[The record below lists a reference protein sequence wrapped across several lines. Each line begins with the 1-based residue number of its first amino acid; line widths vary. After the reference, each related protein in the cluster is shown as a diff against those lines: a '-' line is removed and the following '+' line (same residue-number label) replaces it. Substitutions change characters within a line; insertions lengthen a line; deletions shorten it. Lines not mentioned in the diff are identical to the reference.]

1 MLNEKLNWLEKG
13 TITSP
18 KSFLAGATY
27 SGIRTYAEDKLDLG
41 ILYSETPCT
50 VAGTFTKNEVKSL
63 SVVLDQKRV
72 STGRSQ
78 ALIVN
83 SGIAN
88 ACVGEQG
95 MTDAIEMA
103 SLAAEH
109 LGIDQEL
116 VLASSTGL
124 IGVELPMALIKNG
137 VGKITVEPDGGQ
149 ALARAI
155 KTTDRV
161 SKEFAVEFQVGN
173 NSYILGGIAKGSG
186 MIHPDMA
193 TMLAF
198 LSTDAPVNAAFLQK
212 KLSESV
218 AESFNMIDVDG
229 DTSTNDSVIIFSN
242 GAAGGE
248 EINDNSQGSDTFA
261 EALNELCIAL
271 AKEIARDGEGASK
284 LIEVTVSGASSSND
298 AILAA
303 KSIAS
308 STLVKSAIHGEDPN
322 WGRIMV
328 ALGYSGAQV
337 KESLVSLY
345 INDVCLME
353 AGRPIPFFKDA
364 VALTMAEKEV
374 AIKVELHLGESSA
387 TAWGCDISEEYVSFN
402 SEYTT

>member
-1 MLNEKLNWLEKG
+1 MNKNLNWLENG
-13 TITSP
+13 TVTSP
-18 KSFLAGATY
+18 KKFLAGATY

-50 VAGTFTKNEVKSL
+50 VAGTFTKNQIRSL

-103 SLAAEH
+103 SLAAAH

-124 IGVELPMALIKNG
+124 IGVELPMALIRSG
-137 VGKITVEPDGGQ
+137 VTKIKVEPDGGQ

-161 SKEFAVEFQVGN
+161 SKEFAVEFQIGG

-198 LSTDAPVNAAFLQK
+198 LSTDAPVNAHFLQK
-212 KLSESV
+212 TLSESV
-218 AESFNMIDVDG
+218 AGSFNMIDVDG

-242 GAAGGE
+242 GAGGGE
-248 EINDNSQGSDTFA
+248 EINDDSRDSDVFA
-261 EALNELCIAL
+261 EALNEICIAL
-271 AKEIARDGEGASK
+271 AKEIAKDGEGASK
-284 LIEVTVSGASSSND
+284 LIEVTVEGASNTDD
-298 AILAA
+298 AILGA
-303 KSIAS
+303 KSIAA

-328 ALGYSGAQV
+328 ALGYSGAKV
-337 KESLVSLY
+337 EESLVSLY
-345 INDVCLME
+345 INNVCLME
-353 AGRPIPFFKDA
+353 SGIPIPFFKDA
-364 VALTMAEKEV
+364 VSLTMAEDEV
-374 AIKVELHLGESSA
+374 TIKVELNLGESSA

>member
-1 MLNEKLNWLEKG
+1 MNKNLNWLENG
-13 TITSP
+13 TVTSP
-18 KSFLAGATY
+18 KKFLAGATY

-50 VAGTFTKNEVKSL
+50 VAGTFTKNQIRSL

-95 MTDAIEMA
+95 MTDAMEMA
-103 SLAAEH
+103 SLAAAH

-124 IGVELPMALIKNG
+124 IGVELPMALIRSG
-137 VGKITVEPDGGQ
+137 VTKIKVEPDGGQ

-161 SKEFAVEFQVGN
+161 SKEFAVEFQIGG

-198 LSTDAPVNAAFLQK
+198 LSTDAPVNAHFLQK
-212 KLSESV
+212 TLSESV
-218 AESFNMIDVDG
+218 AGSFNMIDVDG

-242 GAAGGE
+242 GAGGGE
-248 EINDNSQGSDTFA
+248 EINDDSRDSDVFA
-261 EALNELCIAL
+261 EALNEICIAL
-271 AKEIARDGEGASK
+271 AKEIAKDGEGASK
-284 LIEVTVSGASSSND
+284 LIEVTVEGASNTDD
-298 AILAA
+298 AILGA
-303 KSIAS
+303 KSIAA

-328 ALGYSGAQV
+328 ALGYSGAKV
-337 KESLVSLY
+337 EESLVSLY
-345 INDVCLME
+345 INNVCLME
-353 AGRPIPFFKDA
+353 SGIPIPFFKDA
-364 VALTMAEKEV
+364 VSLTMAEDEV
-374 AIKVELHLGESSA
+374 AIKVELNLGESSA

>member
-1 MLNEKLNWLEKG
+1 MNWLENG
-13 TITSP
+13 TVTSP
-18 KSFLAGATY
+18 KKFLAGATY

-50 VAGTFTKNEVKSL
+50 VAGTFTKNQIRSL

-103 SLAAEH
+103 SLAAAH

-124 IGVELPMALIKNG
+124 IGVELPMALIRSG
-137 VGKITVEPDGGQ
+137 VTKIKVEPDGGQ

-161 SKEFAVEFQVGN
+161 SKEFAVEFQIGG

-198 LSTDAPVNAAFLQK
+198 LSTDAPVNAHFLQK
-212 KLSESV
+212 TLSESV
-218 AESFNMIDVDG
+218 AGSFNMIDVDG

-242 GAAGGE
+242 GAGGGE
-248 EINDNSQGSDTFA
+248 EINDDSRDSAVFA
-261 EALNELCIAL
+261 EALNEICIAL
-271 AKEIARDGEGASK
+271 AKEIAKDGEGASK
-284 LIEVTVSGASSSND
+284 LIEVTVEGASSTDD
-298 AILAA
+298 AILGA
-303 KSIAS
+303 KSIAA

-328 ALGYSGAQV
+328 ALGYSGAKV
-337 KESLVSLY
+337 EESLVSLY
-345 INDVCLME
+345 INNVCLME
-353 AGRPIPFFKDA
+353 SGIPIPFFKDA
-364 VALTMAEKEV
+364 VSLTMAEDEV
-374 AIKVELHLGESSA
+374 TIKVELNLGESSA

>member
-1 MLNEKLNWLEKG
+1 MNKNLNWLENG
-13 TITSP
+13 TVTSP
-18 KSFLAGATY
+18 KKFLAGATY

-50 VAGTFTKNEVKSL
+50 VAGTFTKNQIRSL

-103 SLAAEH
+103 SLAAAH

-124 IGVELPMALIKNG
+124 IGVELPMALIRSG
-137 VGKITVEPDGGQ
+137 VTKIKVEPDGGQ

-161 SKEFAVEFQVGN
+161 SKEFAVEFQIGG

-198 LSTDAPVNAAFLQK
+198 LSTDAPVNAHFLQK
-212 KLSESV
+212 TLSESV
-218 AESFNMIDVDG
+218 AGSFNMIDVDG

-242 GAAGGE
+242 GAGGGE
-248 EINDNSQGSDTFA
+248 EINDDSRDSAVFA
-261 EALNELCIAL
+261 EALNEICIAL
-271 AKEIARDGEGASK
+271 AKEIAKDGEGASK
-284 LIEVTVSGASSSND
+284 LIEVTVEGASSTDD
-298 AILAA
+298 AILGA
-303 KSIAS
+303 KSIAA

-328 ALGYSGAQV
+328 ALGYSGAKV
-337 KESLVSLY
+337 EESLVSLY
-345 INDVCLME
+345 INNVCLME
-353 AGRPIPFFKDA
+353 SGIPIPFFKDA
-364 VALTMAEKEV
+364 VSLTMAEDEV
-374 AIKVELHLGESSA
+374 TIKVELNLGESSA

>member
-1 MLNEKLNWLEKG
+1 MNWLENG
-13 TITSP
+13 TVTSP
-18 KSFLAGATY
+18 KKFLAGATY

-50 VAGTFTKNEVKSL
+50 VAGTFTKNQIRSL

-103 SLAAEH
+103 SLAAAH

-124 IGVELPMALIKNG
+124 IGVELPMALIRSG
-137 VGKITVEPDGGQ
+137 VTKIKVEPDGGQ

-161 SKEFAVEFQVGN
+161 SKEFAVEFQIGG

-186 MIHPDMA
+186 MKHPDMA
-193 TMLAF
+193 TMHAF
-198 LSTDAPVNAAFLQK
+198 LSTDAPVNAHFLQK
-212 KLSESV
+212 TLSESV
-218 AESFNMIDVDG
+218 AGSFNMIDVDG

-242 GAAGGE
+242 GAGGGE
-248 EINDNSQGSDTFA
+248 EINDDSRDSDVFA
-261 EALNELCIAL
+261 EALNEICIAL
-271 AKEIARDGEGASK
+271 AKEIAKDGEGASK
-284 LIEVTVSGASSSND
+284 LIEVTVEGASNTDD
-298 AILAA
+298 AILGA
-303 KSIAS
+303 KSIAA

-328 ALGYSGAQV
+328 ALGYSGAKV
-337 KESLVSLY
+337 EESLVSLY
-345 INDVCLME
+345 INNVCLME
-353 AGRPIPFFKDA
+353 SGIPIPFFKDA
-364 VALTMAEKEV
+364 VSLTMAEDEV
-374 AIKVELHLGESSA
+374 TIKVELNLGESSA

>member
-1 MLNEKLNWLEKG
+1 MNKKLNWLENG

-18 KSFLAGATY
+18 KKFLAGATY
-27 SGIRTYAEDKLDLG
+27 SGIRTYAKDKLDLG

-50 VAGTFTKNEVKSL
+50 VAGTFTKNQIRSL

-103 SLAAEH
+103 SLAATH

-137 VGKITVEPDGGQ
+137 VTKITVSPDGGQ

-161 SKEFAVEFQVGN
+161 SKEFAIEFQVGG

-198 LSTDAPVNAAFLQK
+198 LSTDAPVNASFLQK
-212 KLSESV
+212 ALSKSV

-242 GAAGGE
+242 GAGGGE
-248 EINDNSQGSDTFA
+248 EITDNSRDSDVFT
-261 EALNELCIAL
+261 EALNEICIAL
-271 AKEIARDGEGASK
+271 AKEIAKDGEGASK
-284 LIEVTVSGASSSND
+284 LIEVTVQGASNSND
-298 AILAA
+298 AKLAA
-303 KSIAS
+303 KSIAA

-328 ALGYSGAQV
+328 ALGYSGAKV
-337 KESLVSLY
+337 EESLVSLY
-345 INDVCLME
+345 INNVCLME
-353 AGRPIPFFKDA
+353 SGVPIPFFKDA
-364 VALTMAEKEV
+364 VSLTMAEEEV
-374 AIKVELHLGESSA
+374 AIKVDLNLGESSA
-387 TAWGCDISEEYVSFN
+387 TSWGCDISEEYVSFN

>member
-1 MLNEKLNWLEKG
+1 MNKNLNWLENG
-13 TITSP
+13 TVTSP
-18 KSFLAGATY
+18 KKFLAGATY

-50 VAGTFTKNEVKSL
+50 VAGTFTKNQIRSL

-103 SLAAEH
+103 SLAAAH

-124 IGVELPMALIKNG
+124 IGVELPMALIRSG
-137 VGKITVEPDGGQ
+137 VTKIKVEPDGGQ

-161 SKEFAVEFQVGN
+161 SKEFAVEFQIGG

-198 LSTDAPVNAAFLQK
+198 LSTDAPVNAHFLQK
-212 KLSESV
+212 TLSESV
-218 AESFNMIDVDG
+218 AGSFNMIDVDG

-242 GAAGGE
+242 GAGGGE
-248 EINDNSQGSDTFA
+248 EINDDSRDSDVFA
-261 EALNELCIAL
+261 EALNEICIAL
-271 AKEIARDGEGASK
+271 AKEIAKDGEGASK
-284 LIEVTVSGASSSND
+284 LIEVTVEGASNTDD
-298 AILAA
+298 AILGA
-303 KSIAS
+303 KSIAA

-328 ALGYSGAQV
+328 ALGYSGAKV
-337 KESLVSLY
+337 EESLVSLY
-345 INDVCLME
+345 INNVCLME
-353 AGRPIPFFKDA
+353 SGIPIPFFKDA
-364 VALTMAEKEV
+364 VSLTMAEDEV
-374 AIKVELHLGESSA
+374 AIKVELNLGESSA

>member
-1 MLNEKLNWLEKG
+1 MNWLENG
-13 TITSP
+13 TVTSP
-18 KSFLAGATY
+18 KKFLAGATY

-50 VAGTFTKNEVKSL
+50 VAGTFTKNQIRSL

-103 SLAAEH
+103 SLAAAH

-124 IGVELPMALIKNG
+124 IGVELPMALIRSG
-137 VGKITVEPDGGQ
+137 VTKIKVEPDGGQ

-161 SKEFAVEFQVGN
+161 SKEFAVEFQIGG

-198 LSTDAPVNAAFLQK
+198 LSTDAPVNAHFLQK
-212 KLSESV
+212 TLSESV
-218 AESFNMIDVDG
+218 AGSFNMIDVDG

-242 GAAGGE
+242 GAGGGE
-248 EINDNSQGSDTFA
+248 EINDDSRDSDVFA
-261 EALNELCIAL
+261 EALNEICIAL
-271 AKEIARDGEGASK
+271 PKEIAKDGEGASK
-284 LIEVTVSGASSSND
+284 LIEVTVEGASNTDD
-298 AILAA
+298 AILGA
-303 KSIAS
+303 KSIAA

-328 ALGYSGAQV
+328 ALGYSGAKV
-337 KESLVSLY
+337 EESLVSLY
-345 INDVCLME
+345 INNVCLME
-353 AGRPIPFFKDA
+353 SGIPIPFFKDA
-364 VALTMAEKEV
+364 VSLTMAEDEV
-374 AIKVELHLGESSA
+374 AIKVELNLGESSA

>member
-1 MLNEKLNWLEKG
+1 MNKNLNWLENG
-13 TITSP
+13 TVTSP
-18 KSFLAGATY
+18 KKFLAGATY

-50 VAGTFTKNEVKSL
+50 VAGTFTKNQIRSL

-103 SLAAEH
+103 SLAAAH

-124 IGVELPMALIKNG
+124 IGVELPMALIRSG
-137 VGKITVEPDGGQ
+137 VTKIKVEPDGGQ

-161 SKEFAVEFQVGN
+161 SKEFAVEFQIGG

-186 MIHPDMA
+186 MIHPDLA

-198 LSTDAPVNAAFLQK
+198 LSTDAPVNAHFLQK
-212 KLSESV
+212 TLSESV
-218 AESFNMIDVDG
+218 AGSFNMIDVDG

-242 GAAGGE
+242 GAGGGE
-248 EINDNSQGSDTFA
+248 EINDDSRDSDVFA
-261 EALNELCIAL
+261 EALNEICIAL
-271 AKEIARDGEGASK
+271 AKEIAKDGEGASK
-284 LIEVTVSGASSSND
+284 LIEVTVEGASNTDD
-298 AILAA
+298 AILGA
-303 KSIAS
+303 KSIAA

-328 ALGYSGAQV
+328 ALGYSGAKV
-337 KESLVSLY
+337 EESLVSLY
-345 INDVCLME
+345 INNVCLME
-353 AGRPIPFFKDA
+353 SGIPIPFFKDA
-364 VALTMAEKEV
+364 VSLTMAEDEV
-374 AIKVELHLGESSA
+374 TIKVELNLGESSA

>member
-1 MLNEKLNWLEKG
+1 MNWLENG
-13 TITSP
+13 TVTSP
-18 KSFLAGATY
+18 KKFLAGATY

-50 VAGTFTKNEVKSL
+50 VAGTFTKNQIRSL

-103 SLAAEH
+103 SLAAAH

-124 IGVELPMALIKNG
+124 IGVELPMALIRSG
-137 VGKITVEPDGGQ
+137 VTKIKVEPDGGQ

-161 SKEFAVEFQVGN
+161 SKEFAVEFQIGG

-198 LSTDAPVNAAFLQK
+198 LSTDAPVNAHFLQK
-212 KLSESV
+212 TLSESV
-218 AESFNMIDVDG
+218 AGSFNMIDVDG

-242 GAAGGE
+242 GAGGGE
-248 EINDNSQGSDTFA
+248 EINDDSRDSDVFA
-261 EALNELCIAL
+261 EALNEICIAL
-271 AKEIARDGEGASK
+271 AKEIAKDGEGAST
-284 LIEVTVSGASSSND
+284 LIEVTVEGASNTDD
-298 AILAA
+298 AILGA
-303 KSIAS
+303 KSIAA

-328 ALGYSGAQV
+328 ALGYSGAKV
-337 KESLVSLY
+337 EESLVSLY
-345 INDVCLME
+345 INNVCLME
-353 AGRPIPFFKDA
+353 SGIPIPFFKDA
-364 VALTMAEKEV
+364 VSLTMAEDEV
-374 AIKVELHLGESSA
+374 AIKVELNLGESSA

>member
-1 MLNEKLNWLEKG
+1 MNWRENG
-13 TITSP
+13 TVTSP
-18 KSFLAGATY
+18 KKFLAGATY

-50 VAGTFTKNEVKSL
+50 VAGTFTKNQIRSL

-103 SLAAEH
+103 SLAAAH

-124 IGVELPMALIKNG
+124 IGVELPMALIRSG
-137 VGKITVEPDGGQ
+137 VTKIKVEPDGGQ

-161 SKEFAVEFQVGN
+161 SKEFAVEFQIGG

-198 LSTDAPVNAAFLQK
+198 LSTDAPVNAHFLQK
-212 KLSESV
+212 TLSESV
-218 AESFNMIDVDG
+218 AGSFNMIDVDG

-242 GAAGGE
+242 GAGGGE
-248 EINDNSQGSDTFA
+248 EINDDSRDSDVFA
-261 EALNELCIAL
+261 EALNEICIAL
-271 AKEIARDGEGASK
+271 AKEIAKDGEGASK
-284 LIEVTVSGASSSND
+284 LIEVTVEGASNTDD
-298 AILAA
+298 AILGA
-303 KSIAS
+303 KSIAA

-328 ALGYSGAQV
+328 ALGYSGAKV
-337 KESLVSLY
+337 EESLVSLY
-345 INDVCLME
+345 INNVCLME
-353 AGRPIPFFKDA
+353 SGIPIPFFKDA
-364 VALTMAEKEV
+364 VSLTMAEDEV
-374 AIKVELHLGESSA
+374 TIKVELNLGESSA

>member
-1 MLNEKLNWLEKG
+1 MNWLENG
-13 TITSP
+13 TVTSP
-18 KSFLAGATY
+18 KKFLAGATY

-50 VAGTFTKNEVKSL
+50 VAGTFTKNQIRSL

-103 SLAAEH
+103 SLAAAH

-124 IGVELPMALIKNG
+124 IGVELPMALIRSG
-137 VGKITVEPDGGQ
+137 VTKIKVEPDGGQ

-161 SKEFAVEFQVGN
+161 SKEFAVEFQIGG

-186 MIHPDMA
+186 MKHPDMA
-193 TMLAF
+193 TMHAF
-198 LSTDAPVNAAFLQK
+198 LSTDAPVNAHFLQK
-212 KLSESV
+212 TLSESV
-218 AESFNMIDVDG
+218 AGSFNMIDVDG

-242 GAAGGE
+242 GAGGGE
-248 EINDNSQGSDTFA
+248 EINDDSRDSDVFA
-261 EALNELCIAL
+261 EALNEICIAL
-271 AKEIARDGEGASK
+271 AKEIAKDGEGASK
-284 LIEVTVSGASSSND
+284 LIEVTVEGASNTDD
-298 AILAA
+298 AILGA
-303 KSIAS
+303 KSIAA

-322 WGRIMV
+322 WRRIMV
-328 ALGYSGAQV
+328 ALGYSGAKV
-337 KESLVSLY
+337 EESLVSLY
-345 INDVCLME
+345 INNVCLME
-353 AGRPIPFFKDA
+353 SGIPIPFFKDA
-364 VALTMAEKEV
+364 VSLTMAEDEV
-374 AIKVELHLGESSA
+374 TIKVELNLGESSA

>member
-1 MLNEKLNWLEKG
+1 MNWLENG
-13 TITSP
+13 TVTSP
-18 KSFLAGATY
+18 KKFLAGATY

-50 VAGTFTKNEVKSL
+50 VAGTFTKNQIRSL

-103 SLAAEH
+103 SLAAAH

-124 IGVELPMALIKNG
+124 IGVELPMALIRSG
-137 VGKITVEPDGGQ
+137 VTKIKVEPDGGQ

-161 SKEFAVEFQVGN
+161 SKEFAVEFQIGG

-198 LSTDAPVNAAFLQK
+198 LSTDAPVNAHFLQK
-212 KLSESV
+212 TLSESV
-218 AESFNMIDVDG
+218 AGSFNMIDVDG

-242 GAAGGE
+242 GAGGGE
-248 EINDNSQGSDTFA
+248 EINDDSRDSHVFA
-261 EALNELCIAL
+261 EALNEICIAL
-271 AKEIARDGEGASK
+271 DKEIAKDGEGASK
-284 LIEVTVSGASSSND
+284 LIEVTVEGASNTDD
-298 AILAA
+298 AILGA
-303 KSIAS
+303 KSIAA

-328 ALGYSGAQV
+328 ALGYSGAKV
-337 KESLVSLY
+337 EESLVSLY
-345 INDVCLME
+345 INNVCLME
-353 AGRPIPFFKDA
+353 SGIPIPFFKDA
-364 VALTMAEKEV
+364 VSLTMAEDEV
-374 AIKVELHLGESSA
+374 AIKVELNLGESSA
-387 TAWGCDISEEYVSFN
+387 TAWGCDIS
-402 SEYTT
+402 

>member
-1 MLNEKLNWLEKG
+1 MNWLENG

-18 KSFLAGATY
+18 KKFLAGATY

-50 VAGTFTKNEVKSL
+50 VAGTFTKNQIRSL

-95 MTDAIEMA
+95 MTDAMQMA

-109 LGIDQEL
+109 LGIDEEL

-137 VGKITVEPDGGQ
+137 VTKITVSPDGGQ

-161 SKEFAVEFQVGN
+161 SKEFAVEFQIGG

-198 LSTDAPVNAAFLQK
+198 LSTDAPVNAHFLQK
-212 KLSESV
+212 TLSESV
-218 AESFNMIDVDG
+218 AGSFNMIDVDG

-242 GAAGGE
+242 GAGGGE
-248 EINDNSQGSDTFA
+248 EINDDSRDSDVFA
-261 EALNELCIAL
+261 EALNEICIAL
-271 AKEIARDGEGASK
+271 AKEIAKDGEGASK
-284 LIEVTVSGASSSND
+284 LIEVTVEGASNTDD
-298 AILAA
+298 AILGA
-303 KSIAS
+303 KSIAA

-328 ALGYSGAQV
+328 ALGYSGAKV
-337 KESLVSLY
+337 EESLVSLY
-345 INDVCLME
+345 INNVCLME
-353 AGRPIPFFKDA
+353 SGIPIPFFKDA
-364 VALTMAEKEV
+364 VSLTMAEDEV
-374 AIKVELHLGESSA
+374 AIKVELNLGESSA

>member
-1 MLNEKLNWLEKG
+1 MNKKLNWLENG

-18 KSFLAGATY
+18 KKFLAGATY

-50 VAGTFTKNEVKSL
+50 VAGTFTKNQIRSL

-95 MTDAIEMA
+95 MTDAMQMA

-109 LGIDQEL
+109 LGIDEEL

-124 IGVELPMALIKNG
+124 IGVELPMALIRNG
-137 VGKITVEPDGGQ
+137 VTKITVSPDGGQ

-161 SKEFAVEFQVGN
+161 SKEFAVEFQVGE

-198 LSTDAPVNAAFLQK
+198 LSTDAPVNADFLQK
-212 KLSESV
+212 TLSESV
-218 AESFNMIDVDG
+218 AGSFNMIDVDG

-242 GAAGGE
+242 GAGGGE
-248 EINDNSQGSDTFA
+248 EINDNSTDSDVFA
-261 EALNELCIAL
+261 EALNEICIAL
-271 AKEIARDGEGASK
+271 AKEIAKDGEGASK
-284 LIEVTVSGASSSND
+284 LIEVTVQGASNSND
-298 AILAA
+298 AKLAA
-303 KSIAS
+303 KSIAA

-328 ALGYSGAQV
+328 ALGYSGAKV
-337 KESLVSLY
+337 EESLVSLY
-345 INDVCLME
+345 INNVCLME
-353 AGRPIPFFKDA
+353 SGVPIPFFKDA
-364 VALTMAEKEV
+364 VSLTMAEEEV
-374 AIKVELHLGESSA
+374 GIKVELNLGESSA
-387 TAWGCDISEEYVSFN
+387 TSWGCDISEEYVSFN

>member
-1 MLNEKLNWLEKG
+1 LNKKLNWLENG

-18 KSFLAGATY
+18 KKFLAGATY
-27 SGIRTYAEDKLDLG
+27 SGIRTYAKDKLDLG

-50 VAGTFTKNEVKSL
+50 VAGTFTKNQIRSL

-103 SLAAEH
+103 SLAATH

-137 VGKITVEPDGGQ
+137 VTKITVSPDGGQ

-161 SKEFAVEFQVGN
+161 SKEFAIEFQVGG

-198 LSTDAPVNAAFLQK
+198 LSTDAPVNASFLQK
-212 KLSESV
+212 ALSKSV

-242 GAAGGE
+242 GAGGGE
-248 EINDNSQGSDTFA
+248 EITDNSRDSDVFT
-261 EALNELCIAL
+261 EALNEICIAL
-271 AKEIARDGEGASK
+271 AKEIAKDGEGASK
-284 LIEVTVSGASSSND
+284 LIEVTVQGASNSND
-298 AILAA
+298 AKLAA
-303 KSIAS
+303 KSIAA

-328 ALGYSGAQV
+328 ALGYSGAKV
-337 KESLVSLY
+337 EESLVSLY
-345 INDVCLME
+345 INNVCLME
-353 AGRPIPFFKDA
+353 SGVPIPFFKDA
-364 VALTMAEKEV
+364 VSLTMAEEEV
-374 AIKVELHLGESSA
+374 AIKVDLNLGESSA
-387 TAWGCDISEEYVSFN
+387 TSWGCDISEEYVSFN

>member
-1 MLNEKLNWLEKG
+1 MNWLENG
-13 TITSP
+13 TVTSP
-18 KSFLAGATY
+18 KKFLAGATY

-50 VAGTFTKNEVKSL
+50 VAGTFTKNQIRSL

-103 SLAAEH
+103 SLAAAH

-124 IGVELPMALIKNG
+124 IGVELPMALIRSG
-137 VGKITVEPDGGQ
+137 VTKIKVEPDGGQ

-161 SKEFAVEFQVGN
+161 SKEFAVEFQIGG
-173 NSYILGGIAKGSG
+173 NSYILGGIAKGYG

-198 LSTDAPVNAAFLQK
+198 LSTDAPVNAHFLQK
-212 KLSESV
+212 TLSESV
-218 AESFNMIDVDG
+218 AGSFNMIDVDG

-242 GAAGGE
+242 GARGGE
-248 EINDNSQGSDTFA
+248 EINDDSRDSDVFA
-261 EALNELCIAL
+261 DALTEICIAL
-271 AKEIARDGEGASK
+271 AKEIAKDGEGASK
-284 LIEVTVSGASSSND
+284 LIEVTVEGASNTDD
-298 AILAA
+298 AILGA
-303 KSIAS
+303 KSIAA

-328 ALGYSGAQV
+328 ALGYSGAKV
-337 KESLVSLY
+337 EESLVSLY
-345 INDVCLME
+345 INNVCLME
-353 AGRPIPFFKDA
+353 SGIPIPFFKDA
-364 VALTMAEKEV
+364 VSLTMAEDEV
-374 AIKVELHLGESSA
+374 AIKVELNLGESSA

>member
-1 MLNEKLNWLEKG
+1 MNWLENG
-13 TITSP
+13 TVTSP
-18 KSFLAGATY
+18 KKFLAGATY

-50 VAGTFTKNEVKSL
+50 VAGTFTKNQIRSL

-103 SLAAEH
+103 SLAAAH

-124 IGVELPMALIKNG
+124 IGVELPMALIRSG
-137 VGKITVEPDGGQ
+137 VTKIKVEPDGGQ

-161 SKEFAVEFQVGN
+161 SKEFAVEFQIGG

-198 LSTDAPVNAAFLQK
+198 LSTDAPVNAHFLQK
-212 KLSESV
+212 TLSESV
-218 AESFNMIDVDG
+218 AGSFNMIDVDG

-242 GAAGGE
+242 GAGGGE
-248 EINDNSQGSDTFA
+248 EINDDSRDSDVFA
-261 EALNELCIAL
+261 EALNEICIAL
-271 AKEIARDGEGASK
+271 AKEIAKDGEGASK
-284 LIEVTVSGASSSND
+284 LIEVTVEGASNTDD
-298 AILAA
+298 AILGA
-303 KSIAS
+303 KSIAA

-328 ALGYSGAQV
+328 ALGYSGAKV
-337 KESLVSLY
+337 EESLVSLY
-345 INDVCLME
+345 INNVCLME
-353 AGRPIPFFKDA
+353 SGIPIPFFKDA
-364 VALTMAEKEV
+364 VSLTMAEDEV
-374 AIKVELHLGESSA
+374 AIKVELNLGESSA

>member
-1 MLNEKLNWLEKG
+1 MNWLENG

-18 KSFLAGATY
+18 KKFLAGATY

-50 VAGTFTKNEVKSL
+50 VAGTFTKNQIRSL

-95 MTDAIEMA
+95 MTDAIQMA

-109 LGIDQEL
+109 LGIDEEL

-124 IGVELPMALIKNG
+124 IGVELPMALIRNG
-137 VGKITVEPDGGQ
+137 VTKITVSPDGGQ

-161 SKEFAVEFQVGN
+161 SKEFAVEFQVGE

-198 LSTDAPVNAAFLQK
+198 LSTDAPVNADFLQK
-212 KLSESV
+212 TLSESV
-218 AESFNMIDVDG
+218 AGSFNMIDVDG

-242 GAAGGE
+242 GAGGGG
-248 EINDNSQGSDTFA
+248 EINDNST
-261 EALNELCIAL
+261 E
-271 AKEIARDGEGASK
+271 
-284 LIEVTVSGASSSND
+284 
-298 AILAA
+298 
-303 KSIAS
+303 
-308 STLVKSAIHGEDPN
+308 
-322 WGRIMV
+322 
-328 ALGYSGAQV
+328 
-337 KESLVSLY
+337 
-345 INDVCLME
+345 
-353 AGRPIPFFKDA
+353 
-364 VALTMAEKEV
+364 
-374 AIKVELHLGESSA
+374 
-387 TAWGCDISEEYVSFN
+387 
-402 SEYTT
+402 

>member
-1 MLNEKLNWLEKG
+1 LNKKLNWLENG

-18 KSFLAGATY
+18 KKFLAGATY

-50 VAGTFTKNEVKSL
+50 VAGTFTKNQIRSL

-95 MTDAIEMA
+95 MTDAMQMA

-109 LGIDQEL
+109 LGIDEEL

-124 IGVELPMALIKNG
+124 IGVELPMALIRNG
-137 VGKITVEPDGGQ
+137 VTKITVSPDGGQ

-161 SKEFAVEFQVGN
+161 SKEFAVEFQVGE

-198 LSTDAPVNAAFLQK
+198 LSTDAPVNADFLQK
-212 KLSESV
+212 TLSESV
-218 AESFNMIDVDG
+218 AGSFNMIDVDG

-242 GAAGGE
+242 GAGGGE
-248 EINDNSQGSDTFA
+248 EINDNSTDSDVFA
-261 EALNELCIAL
+261 EALNEICIAL
-271 AKEIARDGEGASK
+271 AKEIAKDGEGASK
-284 LIEVTVSGASSSND
+284 LIEVTVQGASNSND
-298 AILAA
+298 AKLAA
-303 KSIAS
+303 KSIAA

-328 ALGYSGAQV
+328 ALGYSGAKV
-337 KESLVSLY
+337 EESLVSLY
-345 INDVCLME
+345 INNVCLME
-353 AGRPIPFFKDA
+353 SGVPIPFFKDA
-364 VALTMAEKEV
+364 VSLTMAEEEV
-374 AIKVELHLGESSA
+374 GIKVELNLGESSA
-387 TAWGCDISEEYVSFN
+387 TSWGCDISEEYVSFN

>member
-1 MLNEKLNWLEKG
+1 LKQQLNWIENG

-18 KSFLAGATY
+18 KGFLAGATY
-27 SGIRTYAEDKLDLG
+27 SGIRTYAIDKLDLG
-41 ILYSETPCT
+41 ILYSEIPCT
-50 VAGTFTKNEVKSL
+50 VAGTFTTNEIRSL
-63 SVVLDQKRV
+63 SVTLDQKRV

-103 SLAAEH
+103 ALAAEH

-137 VGKITVEPDGGQ
+137 VQKIDVKPDGGQ

-161 SKEFAVEFQVGN
+161 SKEFAIAFQIEGN
-173 NSYILGGIAKGSG
+173 DYVLGGIAKGSG
-186 MIHPDMA
+186 MIHPNMA

-198 LSTDAPVNAAFLQK
+198 LSTDAPVNANFLQQ
-212 KLSESV
+212 KLSDSV
-218 AESFNMIDVDG
+218 TSSFNMIDVDG

-248 EINDNSQGSDTFA
+248 EINDNSQNSDIFVQ
-261 EALNELCIAL
+261 ALNKLCIAL
-271 AKEIARDGEGASK
+271 AKEIAKDGEGATK
-284 LIEVTVSGASSSND
+284 LIEVTVFGASNNND

-328 ALGYSGAQV
+328 ALGYSGAKV
-337 KESLVSLY
+337 EEALVSLY
-345 INDVCLME
+345 INNVCLME
-353 AGRPIPFFKDA
+353 SGKPIPFFKDA
-364 VALTMAEKEV
+364 VALTMAEEEV
-374 AIKVELHLGESSA
+374 GIKLELHLGTSSA